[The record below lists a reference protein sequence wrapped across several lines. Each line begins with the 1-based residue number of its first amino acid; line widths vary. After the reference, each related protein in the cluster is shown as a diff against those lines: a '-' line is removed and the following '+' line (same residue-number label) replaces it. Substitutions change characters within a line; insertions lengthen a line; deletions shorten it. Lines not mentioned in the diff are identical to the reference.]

1 MMGRGVSALLLGS
14 VIVVGACGQTAPPSP
29 VATSGQGFASPS
41 ATSRHPS
48 SSAAATGSLAPLPM
62 PAIRA
67 TLPLGHV
74 IDLAA
79 AKDGAWFLAVSGG
92 AGTVGL
98 LAPSGVVRKAVSGPI
113 PTAIAATD
121 DAVFIVEGVPDGGS
135 AAPRTGVLERLD
147 PVTLRVSAHVP
158 LADPTTDV
166 IAAGGAVWTIDTT
179 GRISE
184 YNATSLASTWTST
197 VAASGAGTL
206 AASSDA
212 VWAANGVVADSG
224 EGTYVVTRI
233 ELAGHAMK
241 TLTLP
246 GDGVHPMIA
255 AGKRAWLA
263 AAVYPVFDWL
273 YPLDDGI
280 AAGTPE
286 HLPAPVAM
294 ATGMGRL
301 WWVSGDGSAGA
312 IDEASGAR
320 TPSWTLPGDS
330 GTSVAIAGGDVY
342 LAGGDAVVLVTLAA
356 P

>member
-1 MMGRGVSALLLGS
+1 MTGRAVRALLLGS
-14 VIVVGACGQTAPPSP
+14 VILVGACGQTAPPPP
-29 VATSGQGFASPS
+29 VATSGPGFASPA
-41 ATSRHPS
+41 ATSRLPS

-67 TLPLGHV
+67 TLPLGHI

-79 AKDGAWFLAVSGG
+79 AKDGAWFLTVSGG
-92 AGTVGL
+92 GGTVGL

-135 AAPRTGVLERLD
+135 AAARTGVLERLD

-166 IAAGGAVWTIDTT
+166 VAADGAVWTIDTT

-184 YNATSLASTWTST
+184 YDATALASIWTTT
-197 VAASGAGTL
+197 VAASGAGSL
-206 AASSDA
+206 AAAADA
-212 VWAANGVVADSG
+212 VWAADGVVADSG

-233 ELAGHAMK
+233 ELASHAMK
-241 TLTLP
+241 TLALP
-246 GDGVHPMIA
+246 GDGVHPVIA
-255 AGKRAWLA
+255 AGTRAWLA

-330 GTSVAIAGGDVY
+330 GTAVTITGGDVY
-342 LAGGDAVVLVTLAA
+342 IAGGDAVVVVTLPA